1 MYNFLEL
8 LAYRSANDGKALPQI
23 SIFIVFP
30 NSCRIF
36 AAENVKPI
44 KIKNME
50 VVTME
55 KKAFDLMMA
64 RYDALVQKVELLK
77 HKANGKR
84 LNQWLTGPEV
94 CQQLRISP
102 RTLQKLRDHRFLGH
116 TQFGRQFYYDP
127 DEVKALVP
135 LIARIKSV

>member
-1 MYNFLEL
+1 
-8 LAYRSANDGKALPQI
+8 
-23 SIFIVFP
+23 
-30 NSCRIF
+30 
-36 AAENVKPI
+36 
-44 KIKNME
+44 ME

-77 HKANGKR
+77 HNANGKPI
-84 LNQWLTGPEV
+84 NQWLTGPEV
-94 CQQLRISP
+94 CQQLRISQ
-102 RTLQKLRDHRFLGH
+102 RTLQKLRDRRFLGH

>member
-1 MYNFLEL
+1 
-8 LAYRSANDGKALPQI
+8 
-23 SIFIVFP
+23 
-30 NSCRIF
+30 
-36 AAENVKPI
+36 
-44 KIKNME
+44 ME

-84 LNQWLTGPEV
+84 LNQWFTGPEV

-102 RTLQKLRDHRFLGH
+102 RTLQKLRDRRFLGH
-116 TQFGRQFYYDP
+116 TQFGREFYYKP

-135 LIARIKSV
+135 LIAASNRYSIPHSNAICYEPAK

>member
-1 MYNFLEL
+1 
-8 LAYRSANDGKALPQI
+8 
-23 SIFIVFP
+23 
-30 NSCRIF
+30 
-36 AAENVKPI
+36 
-44 KIKNME
+44 ME

-64 RYDALVQKVELLK
+64 RYDALV
-77 HKANGKR
+77 ANGKR

-102 RTLQKLRDHRFLGH
+102 RTLQKLRDRRFLGH

-127 DEVKALVP
+127 DEVKAIVP

>member
-1 MYNFLEL
+1 
-8 LAYRSANDGKALPQI
+8 
-23 SIFIVFP
+23 
-30 NSCRIF
+30 
-36 AAENVKPI
+36 
-44 KIKNME
+44 ME

-64 RYDALVQKVELLK
+64 RYDALVQKVEFLK

-84 LNQWLTGPEV
+84 LYQWITGPEV

-102 RTLQKLRDHRFLGH
+102 RTLHKLRDRRFLGH

-127 DEVKALVP
+127 DEVKAIVP